1 MVLIKKTDDAVSPI
15 IALILMVVAIGIIAL
30 IIIIY
35 TYGLAVDVRAPK
47 IISASVVQPT
57 TNQIVV
63 TYTGG
68 RDAAKFIGANIS
80 IKSGPPSTATGWTW
94 THGEANGSGLLDST
108 VGSLTI
114 ATSTPGTTW
123 TGKDH
128 VVVVGWFS
136 DGMKQ
141 VIVDA
146 YV

>member
-1 MVLIKKTDDAVSPI
+1 MLCVRKNDNAASPI
-15 IALILMVVAIGIIAL
+15 IAVILMVVAIGIIAF

-35 TYGLAVDVRAPK
+35 TYDLAVDVRAPK
-47 IISASVVQPT
+47 IVSVSIIQPT

-68 RDAAKFIGANIS
+68 RDAAKFMGANVS
-80 IKSGPPSTATGWTW
+80 IKNGSPSTATGWTW
-94 THGEANGSGLLDST
+94 THGETNGSGQLNST
-108 VGSLTI
+108 VGGSTI
-114 ATSTPGTTW
+114 ATSTPGTFW